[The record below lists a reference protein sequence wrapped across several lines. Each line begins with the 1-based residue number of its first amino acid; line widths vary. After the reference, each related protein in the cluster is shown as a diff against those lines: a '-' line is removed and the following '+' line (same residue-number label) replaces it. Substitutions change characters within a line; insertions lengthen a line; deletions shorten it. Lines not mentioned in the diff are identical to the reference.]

1 MSKREPSAKHER
13 KHKMKRCAKRV
24 SALLAVIILSA
35 CVAIPKIPPTEPTP
49 EARWG
54 LPDLASSF
62 AKFDTKRFADRDASN
77 ETGKYLN
84 LLTELKECVLIEMAP
99 TDPERFTPEELAAQA
114 IYFMGAYQILAF
126 VHHVEAARAAGN
138 LEELQRTNPED
149 DEGEFYHAL
158 VFTLESCQE
167 AEGIDS

>member
-1 MSKREPSAKHER
+1 MQNTKKQ
-13 KHKMKRCAKRV
+13 KMKGYAKRV

-35 CVAIPKIPPTEPTP
+35 CVAIPKTSPTEPTP
-49 EARWG
+49 EAKGG
-54 LPDLASSF
+54 LSDLASAL
-62 AKFDTKRFADRDASN
+62 AKMDDSPFTDRNSVNEAD
-77 ETGKYLN
+77 KYLG
-84 LLTELKECVLIEMAP
+84 LLIELKECILIELG
-99 TDPERFTPEELAAQA
+99 PEDSTKFTPEELAAQMV
-114 IYFMGAYQILAF
+114 YFVGFHQLLAF

-149 DEGEFYHAL
+149 DEREFYHAL

>member
-1 MSKREPSAKHER
+1 MDDSPFTDRNS
-13 KHKMKRCAKRV
+13 V
-24 SALLAVIILSA
+24 N
-35 CVAIPKIPPTEPTP
+35 
-49 EARWG
+49 EA
-54 LPDLASSF
+54 D
-62 AKFDTKRFADRDASN
+62 
-77 ETGKYLN
+77 KYLG
-84 LLTELKECVLIEMAP
+84 LLIELKECILIERG
-99 TDPERFTPEELAAQA
+99 PEDSTKFTPEELAAQMV
-114 IYFMGAYQILAF
+114 YWVGFHQLLAF